1 MEVMKSVQ
9 ELIILGKIP
18 EDTKSSEN
26 QPNYPNGWPIFTKIE
41 DQVKYDW
48 ANLPSDRVRNLRS
61 NLEYKT
67 ALEAFLLAPAV
78 AVDAPGA
85 AAPATLP
92 VSIEEQII
100 AATPAPAA
108 AVAPAII
115 AEPPAPVVPVE
126 EEEGTKVG
134 PYTKIK
140 GGWEVRIESIDGSGE
155 QVFQGKTKDEV
166 SQKLVTA
173 QANAT
178 AKIRQQQEEN
188 NQLLLEQPA
197 DIASP
202 RKKLEPRALTA
213 DEKFQIAED
222 LSSGDPQRINKALDK
237 RDLILFGAP
246 AEEIVTRVVTSEAQ
260 LDRASYLAT
269 AKLFMKQH
277 SDVEFSREFGDKL
290 DAVLAESNWDYT
302 VRNLNKA
309 LLILKEKGE
318 VKMRVSTPVERREL
332 PAPVVALPS
341 AADPA
346 APVSAAVIPASAEA
360 PVVAPASKVTPPA
373 AAPVVEVGRLRPG
386 SASTG
391 LSPRQ
396 ASVRP
401 GARPEPSV
409 GLTVEEYNRMSVSET
424 RRRYKTDLGFK
435 AAVDKLISEGKL

>member
-1 MEVMKSVQ
+1 MKSVE
-9 ELIILGKIP
+9 ELITLGKVP
-18 EDTKSSEN
+18 ADTKQSEN
-26 QPNYPNGWPIFTKIE
+26 TPGYPNGWPLFTDLNE
-41 DQVKYDW
+41 QVKYDW

-78 AVDAPGA
+78 VVDASGA
-85 AAPATLP
+85 TPP
-92 VSIEEQII
+92 VVEEQIV
-100 AATPAPAA
+100 AAPPTPVAA
-108 AVAPAII
+108 AEPAVVI
-115 AEPPAPVVPVE
+115 AEPPAPVVPTE
-126 EEEGTKVG
+126 EEEGTKSG
-134 PYTKIK
+134 PYTKVK
-140 GGWEVRIESIDGSGE
+140 GGWEARVEAIDGSGE
-155 QVFQGKTKDEV
+155 QVWFAKTKDEL
-166 SQKLVTA
+166 SQKILDA

-213 DEKFQIAED
+213 DEQFEIAED
-222 LSSGDPQRINKALDK
+222 LKSGDPSRVNKALER
-237 RDLILFGAP
+237 RDRIRFGAP

-277 SDVEFSREFGDKL
+277 SDVEFSKELGDKM
-290 DAVLAESNWDYT
+290 DVILAESNWDYT

-309 LLILKEKGE
+309 LGMLKEKGE
-318 VKMRVSTPVERREL
+318 VPTRVSTPVERREL

-346 APVSAAVIPASAEA
+346 APVAAAVTPTSAEA
-360 PVVAPASKVTPPA
+360 PVVTPVSKVTPPA

-409 GLTVEEYNRMSVSET
+409 GLTVDEYNRMSMSET

-435 AAVDKLISEGKL
+435 AAVDKLIAEGKIG